1 MLSRNFRIPEGLLAL
16 DYSSAD
22 EQCLR
27 YLQFLQQYVRIDR
40 LELMHVVKKS
50 GFFEQLFG
58 GDAERM
64 RKIFPSASEQVE
76 RMKALAESYLGQTNI
91 QLAYEVEDGQPLEE
105 LLEELEE
112 QRTELLI
119 LGKKPLAEG
128 AGVLS
133 RNLARRSPSSLLFVP
148 PLAKELKL
156 ERFMVP
162 LDFSENSGLALQAA
176 CALARRL
183 PQLPQIDCV
192 HVYRMPDPHIY
203 NINQTQAEFEKLLLD
218 STQEAY
224 ANFLD
229 KYLPNDFQRPKL
241 QLIQR
246 QRLSTAGH
254 LYDWAEDQ
262 QPDLIFLGAKG
273 HTALKT
279 LWLGSVSE
287 KIIQLNEAFPCFII
301 R

>member
-1 MLSRNFRIPEGLLAL
+1 MLSRNFRIREGLLAL

-50 GFFEQLFG
+50 GFFEQLFAA
-58 GDAERM
+58 DAERM
-64 RKIFPSASEQVE
+64 RKLFPSAEEQRQ
-76 RMKALAESYLGQTNI
+76 RMQALAEVHLGQTNI
-91 QLAYEVEDGQPLEE
+91 QLAYEVENGQPLEE

-112 QRTELLI
+112 QRTDLLV
-119 LGKKPLAEG
+119 LGKKPLAQG

-148 PLAKELKL
+148 PLAEQLKL
-156 ERFMVP
+156 GRFMVP
-162 LDFSENSGLALQAA
+162 VDFSENSALALQAA

-183 PQLPQIDCV
+183 PHQPQIDCV

-203 NINQTQAEFEKLLLD
+203 NINQTQAEFEELLLS
-218 STQEAY
+218 STKEAY
-224 ANFLD
+224 ENFLD
-229 KYLPNDFQRPKL
+229 NYLPKDMPRMEL

-246 QRLSTAGH
+246 GRLSTAGH
-254 LYDWAEDQ
+254 LYDWAEDHR
-262 QPDLIFLGAKG
+262 PDLIFLGAKG
-273 HTALKT
+273 HTGLKT